1 MKRIL
6 ALVFALTACMVLAVG
21 CAASSSNASS
31 ATSSATSAAKSSSAA
46 SSQAQSSST
55 ASTTATSEEA
65 PTASEVVPES
75 EWGTLFAVFGD
86 EAVAF
91 GQRVQSEL
99 PASAF
104 AEYDGVASGEPI
116 EFTDPGQI
124 RALFNALAQSNA
136 VEGADEIRTEY
147 YGEGMDEEQLRHIW
161 QRYYRA
167 SEHKRS
173 VVGTGLG
180 LSIVQNVLSRHS
192 AEFGVDSTVGQGSTF
207 WFALPFAK
215 GDD

>member
-136 VEGADEIRTEY
+136 VEGADEIRTDDY
-147 YGEGMDEEQLRHIW
+147 TR
-161 QRYYRA
+161 
-167 SEHKRS
+167 
-173 VVGTGLG
+173 
-180 LSIVQNVLSRHS
+180 
-192 AEFGVDSTVGQGSTF
+192 F
-207 WFALPFAK
+207 WFVFADGSRQSFFFDSMTVQKTVDNSYVFYTVDPMSDLTWFIDAAK
-215 GDD
+215 GRFLEG